1 VQFIRSL
8 VCLRKYDSSS
18 PQGKSPF
25 YFNPD
30 VVMVSVSVFHL
41 LFVKDAGVCV
51 CVCVCVCVWMDA
63 DEGLESFIVCVG
75 RLEGKSKG
83 KSKSK
88 SKRWW
93 GFIYIW
99 YLVFGIWYLCLIF
112 VFGIFFET
120 PRRQTGWV
128 CGIFVVLVGRW
139 LRLRHI
145 FSHHHHQRQ
154 KCQLRIRSSNHPT
167 NHAPKLPC
175 PGL

>member
-51 CVCVCVCVWMDA
+51 CVCVCVWMDARVGA

-83 KSKSK
+83 KGKSKSK

-93 GFIYIW
+93 GFICIW
-99 YLVFGIWYLCLIF
+99 YLISVFDICVWYFL
-112 VFGIFFET
+112 
-120 PRRQTGWV
+120 
-128 CGIFVVLVGRW
+128 
-139 LRLRHI
+139 
-145 FSHHHHQRQ
+145 
-154 KCQLRIRSSNHPT
+154 
-167 NHAPKLPC
+167 
-175 PGL
+175 